1 MTSQINTE
9 ADWLDTSRKLKQNGI
24 DFVLVTV
31 LGARGSTPRETATK
45 MVFTGKESFGSIGGG
60 HLEFK
65 AEEIAQEM
73 LLETADS
80 QRIEHFKLGP
90 SLGQCCGGSCSILF
104 EVFRPLR
111 MNLVLF
117 GAGHVG
123 QTLVGILQ
131 ALPINVFWIDSRMT
145 TIKPNAGPNVKII
158 ESDEPKDEIARMPAN
173 TSYLIMTHNHQL
185 DYDILCSVINRG
197 DGDYI
202 GVIGSDTKWRKFQA
216 RLAHQGYKPESYAKI
231 FCPVGLR
238 EVTGKRPMEVAVSIA
253 AQLIQ
258 HHNHKLNKGT
268 QRGLHWKVL
277 SETSQQL
284 SESNTNAN

>member
-1 MTSQINTE
+1 
-9 ADWLDTSRKLKQNGI
+9 
-24 DFVLVTV
+24 
-31 LGARGSTPRETATK
+31 
-45 MVFTGKESFGSIGGG
+45 
-60 HLEFK
+60 
-65 AEEIAQEM
+65 
-73 LLETADS
+73 
-80 QRIEHFKLGP
+80 
-90 SLGQCCGGSCSILF
+90 
-104 EVFRPLR
+104 
-111 MNLVLF
+111 MNLALF

-145 TIKPNAGPNVKII
+145 TIKPTAGPNVKII

>member
-9 ADWLDTSRKLKQNGI
+9 ADWLDTSLKLKKSGI
-24 DFVLVTV
+24 EFVLVTV
-31 LGARGSTPRETATK
+31 LGARGSTPRETETK

-65 AEEIAQEM
+65 AGEIAQEM
-73 LLETADS
+73 LLRTADS

-111 MNLVLF
+111 MNLALF

-145 TIKPNAGPNVKII
+145 TIKPTAGPNIKII
-158 ESDEPKDEIARMPAN
+158 ESDEPKDEIAHMPAD

-216 RLAHQGYKPESYAKI
+216 RLAHQGYTPESYAEV
-231 FCPVGLR
+231 FCPVGLQ

>member
-24 DFVLVTV
+24 EFVLVTV

>member
-24 DFVLVTV
+24 EFVLVTV

-73 LLETADS
+73 LLETADY

-284 SESNTNAN
+284 SEFNTNAN

>member
-9 ADWLDTSRKLKQNGI
+9 ADWLDTSLKLKKSGI
-24 DFVLVTV
+24 EFVLVTV
-31 LGARGSTPRETATK
+31 LGARGSTPRETETK

-65 AEEIAQEM
+65 AGEIAQEM
-73 LLETADS
+73 LLRTADS

-111 MNLVLF
+111 MNLALF

-216 RLAHQGYKPESYAKI
+216 RLVHQGYKPESYAEV
-231 FCPVGLR
+231 FCPVGLQ

-258 HHNHKLNKGT
+258 HLNHKLTKGT
-268 QRGLHWKVL
+268 QTGLHWKVL

>member
-1 MTSQINTE
+1 
-9 ADWLDTSRKLKQNGI
+9 
-24 DFVLVTV
+24 
-31 LGARGSTPRETATK
+31 

>member
-9 ADWLDTSRKLKQNGI
+9 ADWLDTSQKLKQNGI
-24 DFVLVTV
+24 EFVLVTV

-65 AEEIAQEM
+65 AEEIAHEM

-111 MNLVLF
+111 MNLALF

-145 TIKPNAGPNVKII
+145 TIKPTAGPNVKII

-216 RLAHQGYKPESYAKI
+216 RLAHQGYKPESYAEV
-231 FCPVGLR
+231 FCPVGLQ

-258 HHNHKLNKGT
+258 HLNHKLNKGT

>member
-1 MTSQINTE
+1 
-9 ADWLDTSRKLKQNGI
+9 
-24 DFVLVTV
+24 
-31 LGARGSTPRETATK
+31 
-45 MVFTGKESFGSIGGG
+45 
-60 HLEFK
+60 
-65 AEEIAQEM
+65 
-73 LLETADS
+73 
-80 QRIEHFKLGP
+80 
-90 SLGQCCGGSCSILF
+90 
-104 EVFRPLR
+104 
-111 MNLVLF
+111 MNLALF

-158 ESDEPKDEIARMPAN
+158 ESDEPKDEIAHMPAD

-216 RLAHQGYKPESYAKI
+216 RLAHQGYKPESYAEV
-231 FCPVGLR
+231 FCPVGLQ

-258 HHNHKLNKGT
+258 HLNHKLTKGT